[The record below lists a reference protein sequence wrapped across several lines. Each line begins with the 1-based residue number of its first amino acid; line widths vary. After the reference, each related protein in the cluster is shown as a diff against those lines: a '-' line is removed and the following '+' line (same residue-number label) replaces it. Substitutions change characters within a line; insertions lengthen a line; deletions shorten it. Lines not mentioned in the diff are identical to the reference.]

1 MLRRTLATPRRSVLV
16 RARAPH
22 DYLRVSSTAITAVLR
37 ERIDTG
43 LASAAV
49 GRIVLDVARDEAL
62 EALTVELFV
71 QYGADILALAD
82 RTRSLANEALVD
94 LIGPGGSRL
103 GGRGHRQ
110 PRARQRRHRRRPA
123 PGRPRRGVRPGQPR
137 TRSLPGSYGA
147 RSETVT
153 GCSSPP
159 TFTSYA
165 APWTQSAS
173 TTPPSGFQ
181 T

>member
-1 MLRRTLATPRRSVLV
+1 MTSPDPSAHDSLARAVEQLREQPLPQVVEIADDVLRRTLATPRRSVLV

-43 LASAAV
+43 LATAAV

-94 LIGPGGSRL
+94 LIGPG
-103 GGRGHRQ
+103 
-110 PRARQRRHRRRPA
+110 A
-123 PGRPRRGVRPGQPR
+123 PGSEVAVTVSHVHVSDVTVGDPHLVDPG
-137 TRSLPGSYGA
+137 
-147 RSETVT
+147 EE
-153 GCSSPP
+153 
-159 TFTSYA
+159 
-165 APWTQSAS
+165 
-173 TTPPSGFQ
+173 
-181 T
+181 